1 MTSDEENDAYQNDR
15 TKLLSKNSDEPT
27 RKLHCE
33 MGRFTYP
40 RSDSEGNHEDIQLCE
55 KGEPLPVNSEIN
67 EGLPRAEVSKSWLF
81 SAIPKRYIIIIL
93 VALANFNMYC
103 IRMCVNVTIVAMT
116 HSEGK
121 QNGSTG
127 SHLATESVS

>member
-1 MTSDEENDAYQNDR
+1 MEEDKSVTEKKILKNVN
-15 TKLLSKNSDEPT
+15 LLLFS
-27 RKLHCE
+27 
-33 MGRFTYP
+33 
-40 RSDSEGNHEDIQLCE
+40 E

-67 EGLPRAEVSKSWLF
+67 DELPSAEVSKSWLF

-116 HSEGK
+116 HSEVK
-121 QNGSTG
+121 QNASTG
-127 SHLATESVS
+127 SHLATESVSFGIISNYILPEQVLKLV

>member
-1 MTSDEENDAYQNDR
+1 MD
-15 TKLLSKNSDEPT
+15 LLFIYS
-27 RKLHCE
+27 
-33 MGRFTYP
+33 
-40 RSDSEGNHEDIQLCE
+40 E
-55 KGEPLPVNSEIN
+55 KGQPVQVNGEVN
-67 EGLPRAEVSKSWLF
+67 DGALGAEVPKHWIF

-121 QNGSTG
+121 RADNNTG
-127 SHLATESVS
+127 SHLTTERVSFKSIRFQITYQNNSW